1 MMRSLLISS
10 VTPKILANAHLY
22 EADYLIFDLDKTISI
37 EEKDSARELLVQA
50 VKHMDYNL
58 DNIIININLISSDYW
73 KEDIKDLFAAGIRN
87 FGIHLEEEKHIK
99 EIDEFLRAL
108 ENKSNVEEGSC
119 KIIYSIG
126 KPFLIM
132 NIQNIVM
139 STNRIL
145 ALSFNK
151 DEFRGKIKVERH
163 KNNEDLSLGKK
174 MLVMGSALKDIYC
187 IDSPF
192 EDLSDEDNFIKE
204 IKNNMNIGFNGKI
217 CFHPSQVRIINNIYK
232 DSYYYKD

>member
-37 EEKDSARELLVQA
+37 EEKDSARELLVQG
-50 VKHMDYNL
+50 VKCMDYNL

-73 KEDIKDLFAAGIRN
+73 KEDVKDLFATGIRN

-99 EIDEFLRAL
+99 EIDEFLKKL
-108 ENKSNVEEGSC
+108 ENKFNMEEGSC
-119 KIIYSIG
+119 KILYSIG

-132 NIQNIVM
+132 NIQNIIM
-139 STNRIL
+139 NTDRIL

-151 DEFRGKIKVERH
+151 GEFRENIKVEKH

-174 MLVMGSALKDIYC
+174 MLIMGASLKDIYC

-204 IKNNMNIGFNGKI
+204 IKNNINIGFNGKI
-217 CFHPSQVRIINNIYK
+217 CFHPSQVRIINSIYK
-232 DSYYYKD
+232 NSYYYKD

>member
-10 VTPKILANAHLY
+10 VNPKILANAHLY
-22 EADYLIFDLDKTISI
+22 DADYLIFDLDKSISL

-50 VKHMDYNL
+50 VKYMDYDL
-58 DNIIININLISSDYW
+58 KKIIVNINLISSKYW
-73 KEDIKDLFAAGIRN
+73 KEDIKDLFYSGIRN
-87 FGIHLEEEKHIK
+87 FKINLEEENNIK
-99 EIDEFLRAL
+99 EIDEFLKEL
-108 ENKSNVEEGSC
+108 EVQSKVEEGSC
-119 KIIYSIG
+119 KTIYSIG

-139 STNRIL
+139 SSNRIL

-151 DEFRGKIKVERH
+151 EEFRGKIKVENH
-163 KNNEDLSLGKK
+163 KNNDDLSLGKK
-174 MLVMGSALKDIYC
+174 MLVMGAALKDIYC

-217 CFHPSQVRIINNIYK
+217 CFHPSQVRIINKIYK
-232 DSYYYKD
+232 DNLYYKD